1 MKGSWDGCGGGE
13 ERWGW
18 RESEDGKDGRGWCSL
33 QPWRR
38 ASRGKW
44 ANQTRTQPVNATGPL
59 YHPSESLR
67 VLASPCEPL
76 RSLANHKCPPP
87 QFRDENLRLNAPS
100 ACSLSCLR
108 PLSER
113 QWLIFCDLREPAHA
127 HHPPHRLQK
136 K

>member
-1 MKGSWDGCGGGE
+1 MGVEGEKSDGDG
-13 ERWGW
+13 
-18 RESEDGKDGRGWCSL
+18 ESEDGKDGRGWCSL

-59 YHPSESLR
+59 YYPSEPLR

-87 QFRDENLRLNAPS
+87 QFRDENLKFNAPP
-100 ACSLSCLR
+100 ACSC
-108 PLSER
+108 
-113 QWLIFCDLREPAHA
+113 PAYA
-127 HHPPHRLQK
+127 HCPGGNGSYFAT
-136 K
+136 